1 MAQGFCAANY
11 EGAPGRLSQYRQSA
25 AIVAKRQRREWAE
38 SGEPQVSLMGKSK
51 MTSYS
56 PMIAVIGGTGAQG
69 SAIAL
74 RLGHAGYR
82 VVIGTRDAAK
92 GGRITAELN
101 KILGA
106 DAIEF
111 LGNAEAAKTA
121 DIVILTVPYAA
132 EQTAV
137 REMTA
142 VLEGKILIDATA
154 PLVPP
159 TVSNVQL
166 PSGGSAV
173 AEIQRMLGDKVRV
186 VSAFQNV
193 AAHKLRQLGADVE
206 CDVLVCGDDI
216 EARSIT
222 RELISRMGLRA
233 LDAGPICNSAAAE
246 ALTSLLIFFNRK
258 YRVSGSGIRITGLD
272 ESGKEPK
279 SSGDTAAKTKKQAE

>member
-1 MAQGFCAANY
+1 MAD
-11 EGAPGRLSQYRQSA
+11 
-25 AIVAKRQRREWAE
+25 
-38 SGEPQVSLMGKSK
+38 
-51 MTSYS
+51 YS
-56 PMIAVIGGTGAQG
+56 PSIAVIGGTGAEG

-82 VVIGTRDAAK
+82 VIIGTRDTAK
-92 GGRITAELN
+92 GGRVAAELN
-101 KILGA
+101 EIAGA
-106 DAIEF
+106 GAIAF
-111 LGNAEAAKTA
+111 AGSAEAAKTA

-132 EQTAV
+132 QQATV
-137 REMTA
+137 REIAA

-159 TVSNVQL
+159 KVSTVQL
-166 PSGGSAV
+166 PPGGSAV

-193 AAHKLRQLGADVE
+193 AAHKLRKLGTDVE
-206 CDVLVCGDDI
+206 CDVLVCGDDV

-233 LDAGPICNSAAAE
+233 IDAGPICNSAAAE

-258 YRVSGSGIRITGLD
+258 YKVSGSGIRISGLD
-272 ESGKEPK
+272 VSGKEPK
-279 SSGDTAAKTKKQAE
+279 SSAESSPG